1 MQQIL
6 IGNPLRITGKGL
18 LELHRIKYENTYCY
32 AHSWDYIGLKDEY
45 GKYSHMETINENI
58 RLISEED
65 FLHGEESHQSTNY
78 YLLPVKLTTN
88 NITSFDEDLDKV
100 VHPDSN
106 NTSPHELLW
115 FCSDWAHPKEELRKD
130 KDLIKLFN
138 EDSRREYFDYEN
150 RPRLIVIP
158 KAVQWYLSETDMGIE
173 YIQEKARSW
182 S

>member
-6 IGNPLRITGKGL
+6 IGNPLQLTEEGL
-18 LELHRIKYENTYCY
+18 LKLHGLKYDKTYCY
-32 AHSWDYIGLKDEY
+32 KHTW
-45 GKYSHMETINENI
+45 ENI
-58 RLISEED
+58 GIKDKYGEWDSLKFVNDNIQAITEEEFINSEPS
-65 FLHGEESHQSTNY
+65 FGANY
-78 YLLPVKLTTN
+78 YLLPVDLGSAKTDELTKR
-88 NITSFDEDLDKV
+88 LDDIV
-100 VHPDSN
+100 RPDSN

-115 FCSDWAHPKEELRKD
+115 FCSDWAHPKEEFRKD

-138 EDSRREYFDYEN
+138 DDLRREYFDYEN